1 MTANSTRRISLEIAD
16 GIARLTLASAARRNA
31 IDLEFLR
38 DFAAA
43 ALDIQSDASVRVIL
57 MRAEGPV
64 FSVGGDLAEM
74 IANRDRAERHVL
86 EMASTFHLGIE
97 RLQLSSAPLVVALGG
112 TAAGGGFSLVL
123 GADLVIAAKSA
134 KLVAAYTKSGL
145 TPDGGATWFLPRLV
159 GRQKAFEIMALNP
172 VLSAE
177 DAAALG
183 LITRVVADDALDAE
197 AMRVAVQLATLP
209 SDALAVL
216 KRQLHASPG
225 NGLADQL
232 AIEAGGIAR
241 SAAQPATQA
250 ALDAFFAKSK

>member
-1 MTANSTRRISLEIAD
+1 MTDRITLTIAD
-16 GIARLTLASAARRNA
+16 GIARLSLANPARRNA
-31 IDLEFLR
+31 IDLELLR

-43 ALDIQSDASVRVIL
+43 ALDIQSDASVRVVL
-57 MRAEGPV
+57 LRADGPV

-86 EMASTFHLGIE
+86 EMAATFHLGIE
-97 RLQLSSAPLVVALGG
+97 RLQLSPAPVVAALNG
-112 TAAGGGFSLVL
+112 TAAGGAFSLIT
-123 GADLVIAAKSA
+123 GADLVIAARSA
-134 KLVAAYTKSGL
+134 KMVAAYTKTGL
-145 TPDGGATWFLPRLV
+145 TPDGGATWFLPRIV
-159 GRQKAFEIMALNP
+159 GRQKAFEILALNP

-183 LITRVVADDALDAE
+183 LVARVVADEELDAE
-197 AMRVAVQLATLP
+197 AEKVATQLAALP

-232 AIEAGGIAR
+232 AIEAGGIGR
-241 SAAQPATQA
+241 AAGQPEVQA
-250 ALDAFFAKSK
+250 ALDAFFAKSR